1 MLLAIFDEE
10 VIDNFVESL
19 RTDRLARFIQNVP
32 EFENTRS
39 WDKIRV
45 EIDFNSTLTAFEF
58 IN

>member
-1 MLLAIFDEE
+1 M
-10 VIDNFVESL
+10 
-19 RTDRLARFIQNVP
+19 P
-32 EFENTRS
+32 EFENARS